1 MRCTLLWRVQKC
13 LAVCVKLRGEVDFCE
28 DKSCG
33 NSKQGRARL
42 GLSCPVEKWKFGRC
56 PPLESS
62 GPYYLITCL
71 TLKWKWR
78 ISHQREI
85 DKSLDVL
92 RPERDRAFDILTW
105 LLRRAGKAPQRPK
118 SHQSQFQFW
127 RRKKPLRSIWQKNK
141 KMKHETTFVKWYGDN
156 LIIFFVSRRSSCAQ
170 WTTAAWCPRSSGS
183 TPPRTT
189 SPSPWS
195 RCCLLEKILLT
206 IFLMFKLHSH
216 M

>member
-1 MRCTLLWRVQKC
+1 MRFTLLWRVQKC
-13 LAVCVKLRGEVDFCE
+13 LAVCVKLREEVDFCE
-28 DKSCG
+28 DRSCG

-71 TLKWKWR
+71 SLKWKWK
-78 ISHQREI
+78 ISHRERENY
-85 DKSLDVL
+85 KSLDVL

-183 TPPRTT
+183 TPLRTT

-195 RCCLLEKILLT
+195 RCAPSSRPLGRWTC
-206 IFLMFKLHSH
+206 
-216 M
+216 

>member
-1 MRCTLLWRVQKC
+1 MFKKTSSMIQVSLKIGFTLLSGVHKC
-13 LAVCVKLRGEVDFCE
+13 VAVFVKLRGEVDFCE
-28 DKSCG
+28 DRSCG

-71 TLKWKWR
+71 SLKWKWR
-78 ISHQREI
+78 ISHRERED

-127 RRKKPLRSIWQKNK
+127 RREKPLHSIWPKKNE
-141 KMKHETTFVKWYGDN
+141 KMKH
-156 LIIFFVSRRSSCAQ
+156 
-170 WTTAAWCPRSSGS
+170 
-183 TPPRTT
+183 
-189 SPSPWS
+189 
-195 RCCLLEKILLT
+195 
-206 IFLMFKLHSH
+206 
-216 M
+216 

>member
-1 MRCTLLWRVQKC
+1 MPELHEERYSFTLMFKKTSNMIHDSLKLRFSLLSGVHKC
-13 LAVCVKLRGEVDFCE
+13 LAVCVKLRGEMDFCE
-28 DKSCG
+28 DRSCG

-71 TLKWKWR
+71 SLKWKWR
-78 ISHQREI
+78 ISHREREN

-127 RRKKPLRSIWQKNK
+127 RREKPLHSIWPKEL
-141 KMKHETTFVKWYGDN
+141 KMKH
-156 LIIFFVSRRSSCAQ
+156 
-170 WTTAAWCPRSSGS
+170 
-183 TPPRTT
+183 
-189 SPSPWS
+189 
-195 RCCLLEKILLT
+195 
-206 IFLMFKLHSH
+206 
-216 M
+216 

>member
-1 MRCTLLWRVQKC
+1 MQEEIYLLKLMFKKTSNMIQVSLKIRFTLLWRVQKC

-28 DKSCG
+28 DRSCG
-33 NSKQGRARL
+33 NSKQGRAGL

-56 PPLESS
+56 PSLESS

-71 TLKWKWR
+71 SLKWKWR
-78 ISHQREI
+78 ISHQREN

-127 RRKKPLRSIWQKNK
+127 RRKKPLRSIWPK
-141 KMKHETTFVKWYGDN
+141 KIKHEALN
-156 LIIFFVSRRSSCAQ
+156 
-170 WTTAAWCPRSSGS
+170 
-183 TPPRTT
+183 
-189 SPSPWS
+189 
-195 RCCLLEKILLT
+195 CLLKNCC
-206 IFLMFKLHSH
+206 
-216 M
+216 